1 MSKPIEVLTEKIL
14 KIKKGESG
22 DLINIKG
29 NNEISQLGNAF
40 NKMTKSLSQ
49 SQHTLKE
56 YEQAMKSSLADAKK
70 FYNQIDQSTAIS
82 KFDINGDLTYVNE
95 KFCKMTKYTK
105 EELMGQNQKILRS
118 GYHDEKF
125 YREMWKTILSG
136 KIWTGNL
143 KNKAKDGSYF
153 WEKKI
158 IIPDENSEN
167 EIIGFLAIQIDI
179 QDLMEKNSKDWT

>member
-56 YEQAMKSSLADAKK
+56 YEQAMKNSLADAKK

-82 KFDINGDLTYVNE
+82 KFDINGDLTI
-95 KFCKMTKYTK
+95 C
-105 EELMGQNQKILRS
+105 
-118 GYHDEKF
+118 
-125 YREMWKTILSG
+125 
-136 KIWTGNL
+136 
-143 KNKAKDGSYF
+143 
-153 WEKKI
+153 
-158 IIPDENSEN
+158 
-167 EIIGFLAIQIDI
+167 
-179 QDLMEKNSKDWT
+179 

>member
-1 MSKPIEVLTEKIL
+1 MAYGISTSVTTSAILASITGLTSSNSYNYSWYL
-14 KIKKGESG
+14 NGEWKYS
-22 DLINIKG
+22 N
-29 NNEISQLGNAF
+29 
-40 NKMTKSLSQ
+40 TQ

-56 YEQAMKSSLADAKK
+56 YEQAMKNSLADAKK

-105 EELMGQNQKILRS
+105 EDLIGQNQKILRS

-179 QDLMEKNSKDWT
+179 QDLMEKNSKDWV